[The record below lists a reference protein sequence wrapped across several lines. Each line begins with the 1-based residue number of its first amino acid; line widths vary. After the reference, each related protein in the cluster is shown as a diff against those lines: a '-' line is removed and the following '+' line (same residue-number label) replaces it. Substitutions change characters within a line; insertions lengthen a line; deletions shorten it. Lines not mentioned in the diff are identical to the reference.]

1 VRRLIRRLPLTLL
14 VGHCDSG
21 RAALRTFVRVRLE
34 LPANRWL
41 LLQQVFTGASAARPT
56 MRKRSALQRAA
67 PYQSVLFER
76 GF

>member
-1 VRRLIRRLPLTLL
+1 
-14 VGHCDSG
+14 
-21 RAALRTFVRVRLE
+21 VRVRLE

-41 LLQQVFTGASAARPT
+41 LLQQVFTRASAARPT

-76 GF
+76 GFGYLSDGGVSIGHRDPRLRM